1 MRKIPDVACRTPMGI
16 FGFLQRSTLLLDSVS
31 TTSTLLLF
39 RVPTLHVATLN
50 LVGCLLD
57 LLQWPDPASRTRESA
72 KPKALPTCLRLP
84 APPYL
89 VSDERLAIVSCDEGF
104 SGTACP
110 SCRPNLE
117 FVVSMKPPFLP
128 SGCVPR
134 RCPPYG

>member
-1 MRKIPDVACRTPMGI
+1 MVTRCHFEILRLVIILRGSYLLHTQRMRKIPDVACRTPMGI

-57 LLQWPDPASRTRESA
+57 LPQWPDPASRTRGSA

-104 SGTACP
+104 
-110 SCRPNLE
+110 
-117 FVVSMKPPFLP
+117 
-128 SGCVPR
+128 
-134 RCPPYG
+134 